1 MGGYPFASDPPFSG
15 LHQPIFWTPITDPGA
30 VLLEP
35 RPASLGTPVADDDVL
50 PHAVAGVDDQHGRLT
65 VQDGH
70 VNLTYLTQTDSERIV
85 AVVIL
90 DAHTPARLHSLSRL
104 WAALRHRHIHA

>member
-1 MGGYPFASDPPFSG
+1 MRISDWSSDVCSSD
-15 LHQPIFWTPITDPGA
+15 LA

-70 VNLTYLTQTDSERIV
+70 VNLTYLPPTDGGRFV

-90 DAHTPARLHSLSRL
+90 DEDTPDRLYAISRDRKSTRL
-104 WAALRHRHIHA
+104 NSSH